1 MQDKGVIAQNYQ
13 GAGGLCENYLNP
25 KNGVLEDDNQVIQQI
40 YNPFT

>member
-1 MQDKGVIAQNYQ
+1 MQDKGVIAQ
-13 GAGGLCENYLNP
+13 NYLNP